1 MMLRGYPKRC
11 EDNVWRDIGD
21 EVVIL
26 DEGGTQVCLLNKT
39 ASLIWTLADGT
50 RTMEEIAGGLYQRF
64 EVSRQEAL
72 ADVQE
77 FGAQLLEAGL
87 IEFCDQSPVAV
98 GE

>member
-1 MMLRGYPKRC
+1 MLSGYPKRC
-11 EDNVWRDIGD
+11 EDNIWRDLGD

-26 DEGGTQVCLLNKT
+26 DEDGTQVCLLNKT

-50 RTMEEIAGGLYQRF
+50 RTMEEIAESIYQRF
-64 EVSRQEAL
+64 EVSLQEAM

-77 FGAQLLEAGL
+77 FGDQLLKAGL
-87 IEFCDQSPVAV
+87 IELYDQSPVAV